1 MKTLIA
7 ISMMAALITTSG
19 CWSTQ
24 NSNQGGIAP
33 VNEEFSVT
41 VPSSSTIKQGEDVTI
56 AVTLNRGA
64 AFKQDVQLDIK
75 ADGITVTPKY
85 ILVKA
90 SDKPEVQVKIAA
102 ARDAAIG
109 EYPVNVKG
117 TPTTGKATSTEF
129 KVKVVAP

>member
-64 AFKQDVQLDIK
+64 AFKQDVQVEFK
-75 ADGITVTPKY
+75 ADGISVTPKDV
-85 ILVKA
+85 LVKA
-90 SDKPEVQVKIAA
+90 SDKPELLVKIAVDA
-102 ARDAAIG
+102 KAAIG
-109 EYPVNVKG
+109 EYPVTVKG
-117 TPTTGKATSTEF
+117 TPETGKAASTEF